1 MYRLLLLEKKLKKA
15 SLRWFGHVQRM
26 DGEQRR
32 KTTETVHECSDL
44 QRVRMTKKDA
54 RNRMGWWQMTLRG
67 TIQKKKKPL

>member
-15 SLRWFGHVQRM
+15 SLRWFGHVQRR

-32 KTTETVHECSDL
+32 KTTETVHGCSDL
-44 QRVRMTKKDA
+44 QRVYMTKKDA
-54 RNRMGWWQMTLRG
+54 RNRMRWWQMTLRG